1 MNKILTVVIPTYNM
15 EKYLR
20 KCLDSLIIDNQ
31 ELFNMLEV
39 LVVNDGSKDSSSSI
53 AHEYQDKY
61 PNVFRVI
68 DKENGN
74 YGSCINRGITEATGK
89 YFKILDADDSFSKKG
104 LSELLSYLV
113 GSDIDLCVTSYST
126 IDEDGNKLSDICVP
140 NQLHN
145 SIFNTDKLLWEELF
159 PRLLLSMHA
168 FCVKKSVLI
177 DNNYKQQEGISY
189 TDTEFNYF
197 LLLYSRKVVF
207 LNYKVYNYLLG
218 REGQTMSPSAAE
230 KGSSNYFKVGKRLM
244 EDYVTRIN
252 KISEN
257 KRKTIFIPT
266 KNVVSSFFFT
276 ELFVKKAKTTNKKEL
291 HELLDLCDQCNVNIS
306 TFKFYGL
313 NYVEAYKNGG
323 MTFHWLYIFY
333 NKVKKLLKK

>member
-1 MNKILTVVIPTYNM
+1 MDKILTVVIPTYNM
-15 EKYLR
+15 EQYLR

-74 YGSCINRGITEATGK
+74 YGSCINRGIKEATGM

-104 LSELLSYLV
+104 LSELLSYLKD
-113 GSDIDLCVTSYST
+113 SDMELCVTSYST

-145 SIFNTDKLLWEELF
+145 SIFNTDELSWVDQF
-159 PRLLLSMHA
+159 PRFLLSMHA
-168 FCVKKSVLI
+168 FCVKRSVLTG
-177 DNNYKQQEGISY
+177 NNYKQQEGISY

-197 LLLYSRKVVF
+197 SLLYSQKVVF
-207 LNYKVYNYLLG
+207 LNYLVYNYLLG
-218 REGQTMSPSAAE
+218 REGQTMSPSAAA
-230 KGSSNYFKVGKRLM
+230 KSSSNYYKVGKRLM
-244 EDYVTRIN
+244 DDYMTR
-252 KISEN
+252 KISDN
-257 KRKTIFIPT
+257 KRKNILIPI
-266 KNVVSSFFFT
+266 KNVVSSFFYT
-276 ELFVKKAKTTNKKEL
+276 ELFIKKRKEICYKEL
-291 HELLDLCDQCNVNIS
+291 NDFIDNINRCNINIS
-306 TFKFYGL
+306 DFEFHGLKYVKLYKKF
-313 NYVEAYKNGG
+313 G
-323 MTFHWLYIFY
+323 MSFHWLYILY
-333 NKVKKLLKK
+333 RKIKRCVS

>member
-1 MNKILTVVIPTYNM
+1 
-15 EKYLR
+15 
-20 KCLDSLIIDNQ
+20 
-31 ELFNMLEV
+31 MLEV

-74 YGSCINRGITEATGK
+74 YGSCINRGIKEATGK

-145 SIFNTDKLLWEELF
+145 SIFNTDELSWVDHF

-168 FCVKKSVLI
+168 FCVKSSVLTG
-177 DNNYKQQEGISY
+177 NNYKQQEGISY

-197 LLLYSRKVVF
+197 SLLYSQQIVF

-218 REGQTMSPSAAE
+218 REGQTMSPSAVA
-230 KGSSNYFKVGKRLM
+230 KCSSNYFKVARRLM
-244 EDYVTRIN
+244 NDYVAHIG
-252 KISEN
+252 KITGN
-257 KRKTIFIPT
+257 KRNTIFIPIR
-266 KNVVSSFFFT
+266 NVVSSYFFA
-276 ELFVKKAKTTNKKEL
+276 ELFVKEYGAVNKEEL
-291 HELLDLCDQCNVNIS
+291 NELLVLCDQSNVS
-306 TFKFYGL
+306 TSGIKFRGL
-313 NYVEAYKNGG
+313 KYVDIYKNTG
-323 MTFHWLYIFY
+323 MTFHWLYMLY
-333 NKVKKLLKK
+333 NMIRKFLK